1 MKITNHRD
9 DPSGKNKKGN
19 TKKRGKRDIILLILT
34 VPLLLLVAVAS
45 LLTFT
50 VKWAFSFWAN
60 LTMDEIVY
68 HLTSPLEGTGDDIMM
83 KFYMYALAPALVIF
97 VAVIVYLIIVRKIK
111 KSWYGRCLGLV
122 FLMFSGIAG
131 FTFYQ
136 AWTTLKIGEYL
147 KNQEI
152 TSVFIENNYVDPNSV
167 QLAFPGRKRNLI
179 FIYLE
184 SVETTFTDKKNGGDF
199 EFDCIPELTKLAQK
213 YEDFSG
219 SSKELEGGHV
229 EPGTTFTM
237 GGMFGQTSGLP
248 LQVGLKAKIMDKR
261 GAMNEMY
268 TQEHFFPGITTLGD
282 ILEAQ
287 GYHNVLFLGSEAVF
301 GGRKLYFKEHG
312 NYEIDDFDY
321 AIKRNWLEDKE
332 ISWGYPD
339 WRLFLQAEER
349 LRELSEEDEPF
360 NLTMLTVDTHFED
373 GIRCRYCLPEFPGN
387 SYADVYACSS
397 RQVNDFISWCQGQDW
412 YENTTIILSGDHTTM
427 DSNFCDDVAEDYPRK
442 TYTCFINAD
451 AKTADPERR
460 RNYTTL
466 DIFPTTLAAMGVKIE
481 GDRLGLG
488 TDLFS
493 SEDTL
498 YEIYGDEMDA
508 ELNRRSLFLEQVS
521 EFDPN
526 TQAYKNAVIMYEAA
540 YGDESGEDDSSMS
553 DRSGT
558 DDSSTAADESGIDDS
573 SMSDGSGTDD
583 NSTSADESG
592 EDDSSIPTDGSG
604 EDDNS
609 VTADESG
616 KDTVPDESYQRFLP
630 GETEDI
636 WNHIQGRDVIGS
648 ELIRDIMLDPWKKAV
663 KGSED
668 GSVPAGQDT

>member
-9 DPSGKNKKGN
+9 DPSGKNNRGN
-19 TKKRGKRDIILLILT
+19 AKKRGKKDIILLILT
-34 VPLLLLVAVAS
+34 VPVLLLVAFAS

-83 KFYMYALAPALVIF
+83 KFYMYAMAPALVIF
-97 VAVIVYLIIVRKIK
+97 VAVIAYLIIVRKIK

-167 QLAFPGRKRNLI
+167 QLAFPAKKRNLI

-184 SVETTFTDKKNGGDF
+184 SVETTFTDKKNGGGF

-312 NYEIDDFDY
+312 NYEIDDFNY

-373 GIRCRYCLPEFPGN
+373 GIRCRYCQPDFPGN
-387 SYADVYACSS
+387 TYADVFACSS

-427 DSNFCDDVAEDYPRK
+427 DSNFCDDVAKDYHRK
-442 TYTCFINAD
+442 TFTCFINAD
-451 AKTADPERR
+451 AGTADPERR
-460 RNYTTL
+460 RSYTTL

-488 TDLFS
+488 TNLFS

-498 YEIYGDEMDA
+498 YETYGDEMDA

-521 EFDPN
+521 EFDPT

-540 YGDESGEDDSSMS
+540 YGDESGEDDSSM
-553 DRSGT
+553 
-558 DDSSTAADESGIDDS
+558 ADGSRPDDS
-573 SMSDGSGTDD
+573 SMADGSQPDD
-583 NSTSADESG
+583 SSMADGSRPDDSSMADGSRPDESG
-592 EDDSSIPTDGSG
+592 AP
-604 EDDNS
+604 
-609 VTADESG
+609 ADEPGNGS
-616 KDTVPDESYQRFLP
+616 VPEESYQKFLP

-648 ELIRDIMLDPWKKAV
+648 ELIRDIMLDPWKKV
-663 KGSED
+663 GKELY
-668 GSVPAGQDT
+668 VH